1 MSRYILRR
9 LLLLL
14 PTLALITL
22 LVFSII
28 RLLPGDIVTL
38 MMSEQ
43 GYASDKAKL
52 EQMLGLDQPFYR
64 QYATYIGKV
73 FQGDLGVSFWT
84 KEPVLEELLRRLPVS
99 LELAVLAM
107 FFGVMLAL
115 PAGIFSSIRQDTWLD
130 YVFRSGAIGGLSIP
144 GFWMATVVI
153 VGASIWWQ
161 WVPPMR
167 YTPFARDPGKNL
179 AQLVLPAIIL
189 GLALSASVMRMT
201 RSMVL
206 EVLREDYVRTAWA
219 KGLPESLVV
228 ARHVL
233 KNAMIPVVTI
243 MGLQFSALIGGT
255 VIMESI
261 FVLPGM
267 GKFLLDAIT
276 WRDYP
281 VIQGINLFLAAGVIA
296 LNLAIDLVY
305 GFLDPRIRYG

>member
-1 MSRYILRR
+1 MYLYVLRR
-9 LLLLL
+9 LLLLI
-14 PTLALITL
+14 PTLILVTL

-28 RLLPGDIVTL
+28 RLLPGNIVVL

-52 EQMLGLDQPFYR
+52 EQMLGLDRPFYQ
-64 QYATYIGKV
+64 QYLSYIGRV
-73 FQGDLGVSFWT
+73 FRGDFGVSFWT
-84 KEPVLEELLRRLPVS
+84 KEPVLDEILQRLPVS
-99 LELAVLAM
+99 LELALLAM
-107 FFGVMLAL
+107 CFGLLIAL
-115 PAGIFSSIRQDTWLD
+115 PAGILSAIRQDSWLD
-130 YVFRSGAIGGLSIP
+130 YLFRTFAIGGLSVP
-144 GFWMATVVI
+144 GFWMATIII
-153 VGASIWWQ
+153 VSASIYWK

-167 YTPFARDPGKNL
+167 FTPFLRDPLVNL
-179 AQLVLPAIIL
+179 SQFILPAIIL
-189 GLALSASVMRMT
+189 GFALSASVMRMT

-219 KGLPESLVV
+219 KGLRESAVI

-267 GKFLLDAIT
+267 GRFLLDAIT

-281 VIQGINLFLAAGVIA
+281 VIQGINLFLATGVII
-296 LNLAIDLVY
+296 LNLLIDLVY